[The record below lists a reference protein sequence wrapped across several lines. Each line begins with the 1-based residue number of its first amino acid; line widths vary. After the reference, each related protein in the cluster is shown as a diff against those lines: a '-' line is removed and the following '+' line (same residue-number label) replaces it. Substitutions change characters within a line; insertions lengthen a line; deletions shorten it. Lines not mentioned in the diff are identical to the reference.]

1 MDPSLWLPNADPRP
15 TARLRLLC
23 FAHAGG
29 GSTPFVRWGAAMP
42 EGVTVCPVRRPGR
55 ESAYSQPL
63 LRDTRAIVDGTLRA
77 LQTLPP
83 CPTALYGH
91 SFGALVA
98 YEVAAAMQAAGATPE
113 LLIVSAKPAPHI
125 PPTLPNLAHL
135 PNEQFIREL
144 DRLYGGIPSEVK
156 AVPELLE
163 LMLPAIR
170 ADLAASESYRHAPGP
185 LLRCPIVA
193 CSGREDRAVEPERLR
208 RWGELTACEF
218 EAREFP
224 GGHFF
229 PYDPGSGFLGVVR
242 EQLARRIGA

>member
-1 MDPSLWLPNADPRP
+1 MDPSLWLPKADRRP

-55 ESAYSQPL
+55 ESALSQPL
-63 LRDTRAIVDGTLRA
+63 LRDTRSIVAGTMRA

-98 YEVAAAMQAAGATPE
+98 FEVAAAMQAAGATPE

-125 PPTLPNLAHL
+125 PWPRLDLAHL
-135 PNEQFIREL
+135 PDEQFIREL
-144 DRLYGGIPSEVK
+144 DRRYGGIPSEVK
-156 AVPELLE
+156 AIPELLE
-163 LMLPAIR
+163 LMLPALR
-170 ADLAASESYRHAPGP
+170 ADIAASESYRHTPGP

-193 CSGREDRAVEPERLR
+193 CGGRDDRAVEPARVRL
-208 RWGELTACEF
+208 WGELTESEF
-218 EAREFP
+218 TAIEFA

-229 PYDPGSGFLGVVR
+229 SYDPASGFLGMVR
-242 EQLARRIGA
+242 ERLTRWLGG

>member
-1 MDPSLWLPNADPRP
+1 M
-15 TARLRLLC
+15 RLLC

-29 GSTPFVRWGAAMP
+29 GSAPFVRWGAAMP
-42 EGVTVCPVRRPGR
+42 EGVAVCPVRRPGR

-77 LQTLPP
+77 LQPLPP

-125 PPTLPNLAHL
+125 PPALPNLAHL
-135 PNEQFIREL
+135 PDEQFVREL
-144 DRLYGGIPSEVK
+144 DRLYGGIPGEVK

-163 LMLPAIR
+163 LMLPVIR
-170 ADLAASESYRHAPGP
+170 ADVAASESYRHAPGP
-185 LLRCPIVA
+185 PLRCPIVA
-193 CSGREDRAVEPERLR
+193 CSGRDDRAVEPERLR

-218 EAREFP
+218 AALEFP

-229 PYDPGSGFLGVVR
+229 PYDPGSGFLGMVR
-242 EQLARRIGA
+242 EQLSRRIGA